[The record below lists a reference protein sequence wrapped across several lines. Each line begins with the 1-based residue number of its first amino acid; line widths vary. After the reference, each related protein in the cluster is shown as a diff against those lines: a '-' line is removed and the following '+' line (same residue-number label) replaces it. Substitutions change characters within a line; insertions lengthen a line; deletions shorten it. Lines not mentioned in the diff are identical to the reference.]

1 MKVLRCEMCGNTGL
15 VKKDGV
21 YVCEACGTKYT
32 QEEAK
37 KMLVEGAVSVKGAV
51 KIDKMTEEQNLI
63 ILARRAYKNGFNE
76 EAGDLYAR
84 ALEINPNNWESVFFK
99 SATGNGGYYPSKPAL
114 ILSLNLIKTTIKDKD
129 EQMKAFYTIVDSA
142 FMELNKTS
150 LYPLLR
156 SQFMFESLLLIC
168 DNVSEIDE
176 SYNIVIWKGIVKGAI
191 RILNEWHYDQK
202 SLDVGNKLYN
212 WIPELIAKIRKFE
225 PDYVPEEQ
233 AKVPRIKEMTNQE
246 RWDRWRRDVVDIPS
260 LPAPP
265 EPEMSRPNVILLI
278 IIIVVI
284 LTLIFV

>member
-15 VKKDGV
+15 VKKDGL

-76 EAGDLYAR
+76 EAYDLYAR
-84 ALEINPNNWESVFFK
+84 ALEINPNNWESVFYK
-99 SATGNGGYYPSKPAL
+99 SAAGNGGYAGRPAL

-129 EQMKAFYTIVDSA
+129 EQMKAIHTIVDSA
-142 FMELNKTS
+142 FMRLNETD
-150 LYPLLR
+150 LYPLGL
-156 SQFMFESLLLIC
+156 SQGMFESLLLIC

-212 WIPELIAKIRKFE
+212 WISELIAKIRKFE
-225 PDYVPEEQ
+225 SDYVPEEQ
-233 AKVPRIKEMTNQE
+233 AK
-246 RWDRWRRDVVDIPS
+246 IPHVHT
-260 LPAPP
+260 PTPP
-265 EPEMSRPNVILLI
+265 KHEMSRSDVILLT

-284 LTLIFV
+284 LTCIFV